1 MFKLIR
7 LIIFSGVTF
16 GSLVYFDYIKITDK
30 GRQGIDQLKNEVLE
44 NRLIDLKSDIRR

>member
-7 LIIFSGVTF
+7 LIIFSGITF

-30 GRQGIDQLKNEVLE
+30 GKQGFNQIKNEVLE
-44 NRLIDLKSDIRR
+44 NRLIDLKAELPR